1 MSKPIIGVIGPGDGA
16 TSKNE
21 TEAEELG
28 KLIANAGW
36 VLLTGGRDI
45 GVMDAAS
52 KGARQA
58 GGLTVGIL
66 PSENKEGASQY
77 LDIPICT
84 GMGSARNNINI
95 LSSDVIISCGI
106 GAGTMSEV
114 MLALKAAKPLIA
126 LNPSAALMDY
136 IAELPYAK
144 PEITTEPK
152 KTVQA
157 VQKFL

>member
-1 MSKPIIGVIGPGDGA
+1 MGPGDGA
-16 TSKNE
+16 TSKNK

-66 PSENKEGASQY
+66 PSENKKGASQY
-77 LDIPICT
+77 LDIPICS

-95 LSSDVIISCGI
+95 LSSDVVIACGT
-106 GAGTMSEV
+106 GAGTTSEI
-114 MLALKAAKPLIA
+114 MLALKATKPLII
-126 LNPSAALMDY
+126 LNPPASLLDY
-136 IAELPYAK
+136 IAELPYTK
-144 PEITTEPK
+144 PEIISKPREA
-152 KTVQA
+152 VQA